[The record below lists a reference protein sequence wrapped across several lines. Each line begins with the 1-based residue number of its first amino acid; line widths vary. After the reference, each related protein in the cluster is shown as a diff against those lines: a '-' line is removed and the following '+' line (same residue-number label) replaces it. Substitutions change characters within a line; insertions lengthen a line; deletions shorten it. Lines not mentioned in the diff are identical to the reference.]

1 MFQILNPCQKINFSV
16 QDKKHSTFV
25 EGSIILYNSVLIFY
39 IDSLIH
45 SLD

>member
-1 MFQILNPCQKINFSV
+1 MFQILNPCQKLTF
-16 QDKKHSTFV
+16 QCKTKKPSTFV

>member
-1 MFQILNPCQKINFSV
+1 MLQILNPHQKIDFSV
-16 QDKKHSTFV
+16 QDKKPSTFV